1 MWPSICWSISPT
13 PSSIHAFDL
22 SELPIMA
29 ITTTR
34 PDSLVI
40 TRLPESLWRQAIRA
54 FFRQR
59 SAVTGLVIIT
69 VLVMIAVFASL
80 IARYDPVQVL
90 IGVEDVQK
98 REPPCIHLFGCPAE
112 KPQHIMGIDGNVRDE
127 FSRIVYGARVS
138 LYVGFITVG
147 FAIIVGILLGSVAG
161 YVGRWLDNLIM
172 RILDVLLAF
181 PSLLLAIAIVSVL
194 GPGLTNAMLA
204 IAIVSIPAYARVM
217 RASVLSVKEEE
228 YTVAARP
235 VGVSAPQILF
245 RHIIPNAI
253 SPLIVQ
259 ATLGI
264 GTAILETAALSF
276 LGLGAQPPTPEWGS
290 MLSAERNQVFSAPH
304 LVVFPGLAIMINVL
318 GFNLLGDGLRDA
330 LDPRLRK

>member
-1 MWPSICWSISPT
+1 
-13 PSSIHAFDL
+13 
-22 SELPIMA
+22 MA
-29 ITTTR
+29 VTTTE
-34 PDSLVI
+34 PAPISI
-40 TRLPESLWRQAIRA
+40 TRPPENLWQQALHA

-59 SAVTGLVIIT
+59 SAVIGLTII
-69 VLVMIAVFASL
+69 VALILVALFAPL
-80 IARYDPVQVL
+80 IAPYDPVQVL

-98 REPPCIHLFGCPAE
+98 RETPCIHLFGCPAD
-112 KPQHIMGIDGNVRDE
+112 KPQHLMGIDGNVRDE

-147 FAIIVGILLGSVAG
+147 FAILMGILLGSVAA
-161 YVGRWLDNLIM
+161 YVGGWVDNLIM
-172 RILDVLLAF
+172 RLLDVLLAF

-204 IAIVSIPAYARVM
+204 IAIVSIPSYARVM
-217 RASVLSVKEEE
+217 RASVLSVKAEE
-228 YTVAARP
+228 YIIAARTI
-235 VGVSAPQILF
+235 GMSSTQILF

-304 LVVFPGLAIMINVL
+304 LVFLPGLAIMINVL

-330 LDPRLRK
+330 LDPRLRR